1 MNIKEYR
8 GSKKMT
14 QTQLAGELNSALG
27 TNYSK
32 PHISMME
39 RGIMVTPK
47 NVEQYINSTIDE
59 KVVITSA
66 DALKGD
72 RWTITPHSEIKSLKS
87 AKTTKSAL
95 AEEVLNEIKYY
106 TKDNPFIAKDFAES
120 LGIKEVG
127 VRMAIRELRL
137 NHIRICSGP
146 GQRGY
151 WLEENGGGYEATR
164 QQMLS
169 RAFRIFE
176 VVKAMDENKDG
187 QYQWVERG

>member
-1 MNIKEYR
+1 
-8 GSKKMT
+8 MT
-14 QTQLAGELNSALG
+14 QTQMAAELNSALG

-47 NVEQYINSTIDE
+47 NVEQYINSAIGE
-59 KVVITSA
+59 KAVITSA
-66 DALKGD
+66 DERKGD
-72 RWTITPHSEIKSLKS
+72 SWVIIPHSEIKSLKS

-95 AEEVLNEIKYY
+95 ADKVLHEIKYY
-106 TKDNPFIAKDFAES
+106 TKDHPFIAKDFAES
-120 LGIKEVG
+120 LGLKEVN

-137 NHIRICSGP
+137 NHIRICSDP
-146 GQRGY
+146 SKSGY